1 MGKHYGN
8 AGGVESTTP
17 IHENNALLS
26 ESREIALVG
35 IFVLPLVPFN
45 RFPSLARLDLRK
57 SDRQFAAEKVRGWRN
72 SPVAIRP
79 ERANVACPVTVAPV
93 LPARKD
99 ARC

>member
-35 IFVLPLVPFN
+35 IFVLTLVPFKLETGAQVEAE
-45 RFPSLARLDLRK
+45 LAGIMC
-57 SDRQFAAEKVRGWRN
+57 SDR
-72 SPVAIRP
+72 
-79 ERANVACPVTVAPV
+79 TVQ
-93 LPARKD
+93 
-99 ARC
+99 